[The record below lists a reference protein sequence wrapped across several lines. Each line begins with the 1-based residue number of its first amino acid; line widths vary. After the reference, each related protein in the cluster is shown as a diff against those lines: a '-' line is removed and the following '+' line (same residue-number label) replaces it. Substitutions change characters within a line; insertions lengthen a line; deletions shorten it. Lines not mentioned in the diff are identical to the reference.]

1 MRQCITLLPYS
12 CLWWLT
18 DWLGRAMP
26 HAVSHRLLTAEAR
39 VRILTVHM
47 GFVVDKVALGRCSE
61 LSSSLMMEAVRTSET
76 SVDNNSTRQYI
87 PEDNSEHHTRRRENL
102 KSHIA
107 LGRILSW
114 LLRVSVLSIIRPL
127 FRICPCIIWSHPHS
141 LVPPR
146 DTLIL
151 SSGLIRGLRCDR
163 LLKWFPCQNT
173 VCSVPVPTALADL
186 CSALNCPLTFPFL
199 GRNTSRR
206 TLYLDTCTLCSSLKD
221 RDCCSHSYRTTYRI
235 ADYIDY
241 GHVSWFVIFWNV
253 DVITAKEVLFSSAE
267 QCKKFSYKFRSKD
280 VISGPICKMC
290 IILFIIR
297 YSSAVNRPL
306 NWYTPAY
313 RG

>member
-1 MRQCITLLPYS
+1 MRQCITLFPYS

-26 HAVSHRLLTAEAR
+26 HAVSHR

-47 GFVVDKVALGRCSE
+47 GFVVDKVALGR
-61 LSSSLMMEAVRTSET
+61 
-76 SVDNNSTRQYI
+76 I
-87 PEDNSEHHTRRRENL
+87 F
-102 KSHIA
+102 
-107 LGRILSW
+107 SW
-114 LLRVSVLSIIRPL
+114 VLRVSVLSIIRPL

-186 CSALNCPLTFPFL
+186 CSALNCPLTFPLL

-235 ADYIDY
+235 AGYIDY
-241 GHVSWFVIFWNV
+241 GHVSWFVMFWNV

-267 QCKKFSYKFRSKD
+267 Q
-280 VISGPICKMC
+280 M
-290 IILFIIR
+290 
-297 YSSAVNRPL
+297 
-306 NWYTPAY
+306 
-313 RG
+313 